1 MTVLNCAP
9 KGELPAKPGEGGQ
22 TPSPQP
28 PPGSHSRVTGVTGVT
43 VTLYETP
50 VLCD

>member
-9 KGELPAKPGEGGQ
+9 KGELPATPGEGGQ
-22 TPSPQP
+22 TPSPQTP
-28 PPGSHSRVTGVTGVT
+28 SGPHSRVTGVT